1 MRKQERAMK
10 KISKILSRLE
20 PEAAASVAR
29 QVADSYGADAPP
41 EEPDAPG
48 PPKIEPAQP
57 EDDSFRPSFMR
68 TQHRM
73 TIGKQILERDKESD
87 K

>member
-1 MRKQERAMK
+1 MSEEKRVMK
-10 KISKILSRLE
+10 RISKILSELE

-29 QVADSYGADAPP
+29 QVADSYRADAAP
-41 EEPDAPG
+41 EEPDAPE
-48 PPKIEPAQP
+48 PPNIEPQQP
-57 EDDSFRPSFMR
+57 EDDSFKPSFMR

-73 TIGKQILERDKESD
+73 TIGKQILERDKESG